1 MSTRPWSGLAPSD
14 SDVALGLTCALLA
27 AGLYG
32 VAAVLQASGA
42 RRVAWRAGL
51 DPRILARM
59 LCEPPVMVALVLL
72 LVGFGLHLVAV
83 RLLPLFLAQTG
94 IAMSLVVSA
103 VVAIARF
110 GERLNRL
117 EWGAI
122 GVVVA
127 GLVLLSASAGHIGD
141 DGEAWLPAA
150 LLGAVVV
157 IAVLAWPASRTRST
171 LSTAALGAL
180 AGFAYAVVGIA
191 GRLLPGWTLD
201 RIVGSVVTYVLIL
214 SGLVAFFLY
223 TLALQRG
230 AVTVAT
236 TPLIVAQ
243 TVAPS
248 LVGLVLLGD
257 TTRPGWSAAAALAF
271 SLTVAAATALVRFE
285 EAEALQHHRETS
297 PHP

>member
-1 MSTRPWSGLAPSD
+1 M
-14 SDVALGLTCALLA
+14 ALGLTCALLA

-51 DPRILARM
+51 DPRILLRM
-59 LCEPPVMVALVLL
+59 LREPPAMVALALL

-103 VVAIARF
+103 VMAIVTF

-117 EWGAI
+117 EWCAVGA
-122 GVVVA
+122 VVT
-127 GLVLLSASAGHIGD
+127 GLALLSASTGRIGD
-141 DGEAWLPAA
+141 DGAVWLPAA

-171 LSTAALGAL
+171 FSTAVLGAL
-180 AGFAYAVVGIA
+180 SGSAYAVVGIA

-243 TVAPS
+243 TVVPS
-248 LVGLVLLGD
+248 LAGLVLLGD
-257 TTRPGWSAAAALAF
+257 TIRPGWSTTAALAF
-271 SLTVAAATALVRFE
+271 SLTIAAATALVRFE
-285 EAEALQHHRETS
+285 ESGALHQHRRSGQHRENGS
-297 PHP
+297 AVVG

>member
-1 MSTRPWSGLAPSD
+1 M
-14 SDVALGLTCALLA
+14 ALGLTCALLA

-51 DPRILARM
+51 DPRILLRM
-59 LCEPPVMVALVLL
+59 LREPPAVVALPLL

-103 VVAIARF
+103 VMAVATF

-117 EWGAI
+117 EWCAV
-122 GVVVA
+122 GVVVT
-127 GLVLLSASAGHIGD
+127 GLVLLSASTGHIGD

-150 LLGAVVV
+150 LLGGVAV

-171 LSTAALGAL
+171 LSTAVLGAL

-191 GRLLPGWTLD
+191 GRLLPGWTPD
-201 RIVGSVVTYVLIL
+201 RIAGSVVTYVLIL

-243 TVAPS
+243 TVMPS

-257 TTRPGWSAAAALAF
+257 TIRPGWSVTAALAF
-271 SLTVAAATALVRFE
+271 SLTIAAATALVRFE
-285 EAEALQHHRETS
+285 EAGALHQHRRSGQHRENGS
-297 PHP
+297 AVVG